1 MSKNILKFEKVFG
14 KGKFRKIQWSICNIP
29 IEAENICNALPWPAV
44 SNGLIVAKSK
54 QVHVYRGH
62 VYFEPVDHT
71 LFTGYLCIRKL
82 IINSL

>member
-62 VYFEPVDHT
+62 VYS
-71 LFTGYLCIRKL
+71 GYLCIRKL